1 MRYLALCSVLWLCCA
16 ACEDEDAHVDQHAEP
31 HVHDKPDQVKDAG
44 TGKDAAVGSSSTLRP
59 SLPRPPKGLPP
70 ELRPPR

>member
-16 ACEDEDAHVDQHAEP
+16 ACKDEDAHVDQHSHNGPSDEHP
-31 HVHDKPDQVKDAG
+31 KDAG
-44 TGKDAAVGSSSTLRP
+44 PSKDAAVSSSTLRP
-59 SLPRPPKGLPP
+59 SLPRPPKGLPA

>member
-16 ACEDEDAHVDQHAEP
+16 ACEDEDAHIDQHK
-31 HVHDKPDQVKDAG
+31 HDSPSDHDHPKDAG
-44 TGKDAAVGSSSTLRP
+44 TDAAVSSKESTLRP
-59 SLPRPPKGLPP
+59 SLSRPPKGLPA

>member
-16 ACEDEDAHVDQHAEP
+16 ACEDEDAHVDQHSGSHP
-31 HVHDKPDQVKDAG
+31 HDEQHTDAG
-44 TGKDAAVGSSSTLRP
+44 PAKDAAVSSSSSTLRP
-59 SLPRPPKGLPP
+59 SLPRPPNGLPP